1 MSLERTVEKVFSPFS
16 LKELKLKNRFIRSAT
31 MEGMASDDGSPSGEL
46 IKLYSQL
53 AAGGVALVSTSACHS
68 DRTWVPNPRGHL
80 YLDSDKTLNQY
91 EKMVKEVHRAGAK
104 ISLQLGPFF
113 IHKGKPVGPSAY
125 RPGIHELTVGEIAQL
140 VLALAEAAHRAQRI
154 GIDMVQVHAG
164 HGYPISQFI
173 SPFYNRRKDQYG
185 GSPENRARI
194 LVEIKQAIAE
204 KTGQDFPIWIKLN
217 SFDGQPGGMTPADTD
232 HYGQI
237 LSQAEY
243 SIIEVSGGSPG
254 GTHDSRGPL
263 KKEDWFEGFYLQ
275 GAARVKANT
284 DLPVSAVGGIR
295 RWEMIDQIISEN
307 MADLISLSRP
317 LIREPDLIN
326 RWNSGDL
333 NPATCISCNGC
344 TKLLRKGL
352 AIRCVQE
359 KKQ

>member
-1 MSLERTVEKVFSPFS
+1 
-16 LKELKLKNRFIRSAT
+16 
-31 MEGMASDDGSPSGEL
+31 MEGMASDDGSPSSEL
-46 IKLYSQL
+46 IELYSKL

-68 DRTWVPNPRGHL
+68 DRTWVPNPKGHL
-80 YLDSDKTLNQY
+80 YLDTDDTLLKW
-91 EKMVKEVHRAGAK
+91 EKMVKEVHQAGAK

-113 IHKGKPVGPSAY
+113 IYKGKPVGPSAY
-125 RPGIHELTVGEIAQL
+125 RPVIHELEPDEIRQLIVAIAAAAQ
-140 VLALAEAAHRAQRI
+140 RAQKVGFDI
-154 GIDMVQVHAG
+154 VQAHAG

-173 SPFYNRRKDQYG
+173 SPFYNKRTDQYG

-194 LVEIKQAIAE
+194 LVEIRQAIADRIG
-204 KTGQDFPIWIKLN
+204 KDFPVWIKMN

-232 HYGQI
+232 HYGKI
-237 LSQAEY
+237 LSQAGY
-243 SIIEVSGGSPG
+243 SAIEVSGGSPG

-275 GAARVKANT
+275 GALRVKANT

-295 RWEMIDQIISEN
+295 RWEMIDRIISEN

-317 LIREPDLIN
+317 LIRETNLIN
-326 RWNSGDL
+326 RWLSGDL

-344 TKLLRKGL
+344 SKLLRKGQ

-359 KKQ
+359 KI

>member
-1 MSLERTVEKVFSPFS
+1 MSVEQTIEKVFSPFQ
-16 LKELKLKNRFIRSAT
+16 LKGLKLKNRFIRSAT

-46 IKLYSQL
+46 IELYSKL
-53 AAGGVALVSTSACHS
+53 ASGGVALVSTSACHS
-68 DRTWVPNPRGHL
+68 DRTWVPNPKGHL
-80 YLDSDKTLNQY
+80 YLDTDDTLDKW

-113 IHKGKPVGPSAY
+113 IYKGKPVGPSAY
-125 RPGIHELTVGEIAQL
+125 RPGVHELTVGEIEQL
-140 VLALAEAAHRAQRI
+140 VMAIANAAERAQKI
-154 GIDMVQVHAG
+154 GIDIVQAHAG

-173 SPFYNRRKDQYG
+173 SPFYNKRADQYG

-194 LVEIKQAIAE
+194 LVEIRQAIADR
-204 KTGQDFPIWIKLN
+204 TGKDFPVWIKMN
-217 SFDGQPGGMTPADTD
+217 SLDGQPGGMTPVDTD

-237 LSQAEY
+237 LSQAGY
-243 SIIEVSGGSPG
+243 SAIEVSGGSPG

-275 GAARVKANT
+275 GASRVKANT

-295 RWEMIDQIISEN
+295 RWEMIDRIISEN

-317 LIREPDLIN
+317 LIREPNLIN

-333 NPATCISCNGC
+333 NPAACISCNGC
-344 TKLLRKGL
+344 AKLLRKGQS
-352 AIRCVQE
+352 IRCVQE
-359 KKQ
+359 RI